1 MGKAIYKP
9 QLWENRLI
17 IPKVDLS
24 NLPDVDS
31 MIVTIDKSS
40 AEIRPMKPISYT
52 CKNCNG
58 HINPATMKCEYCDTQ
73 Y

>member
-9 QLWENRLI
+9 QLWENKPI
-17 IPKVDLS
+17 ISTVDLS
-24 NLPDVDS
+24 TLNDMDS

>member
-1 MGKAIYKP
+1 MGKVKYRP
-9 QLWENRLI
+9 LTWEKRPI
-17 IPKVDLS
+17 KPKVDLS
-24 NLPDVDS
+24 NLLSVDS
-31 MIVTIDKSS
+31 MIVTINKSS

-58 HINPATMKCEYCDTQ
+58 HINPTTMKCEYCDTQ